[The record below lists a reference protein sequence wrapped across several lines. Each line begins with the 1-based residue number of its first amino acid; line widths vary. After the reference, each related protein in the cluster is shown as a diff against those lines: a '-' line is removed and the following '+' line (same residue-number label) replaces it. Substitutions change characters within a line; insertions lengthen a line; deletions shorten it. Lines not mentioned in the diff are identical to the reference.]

1 MFLFVGGADQQPGVE
16 VGPCDRT
23 IWVTEPRG
31 LFETANLV
39 VRRELF
45 ERLGGFESWLVPQRG
60 IELGEDVWF
69 GWRARR
75 AGARIAFA
83 PDALVHH
90 AVFRGGVRDLVRARR
105 RLRYF
110 PALAQRIPELRDE
123 LLWRRVFL
131 TRRSAAFDA
140 ALAGVAAAVVAR
152 RPAPLVGAVPY
163 ALRLARDR
171 RAAPVLLVGDAVG
184 AAALVVGS
192 VRYRSPVL

>member
-1 MFLFVGGADQQPGVE
+1 VLPEPGVAI
-16 VGPCDRT
+16 GPCDRT
-23 IWVTEPRG
+23 IWVTSARG

-45 ERLGGFESWLVPQRG
+45 ERLGGFESWLVPSEG

-75 AGARIAFA
+75 AGARVGFA
-83 PDALVHH
+83 GDALVHH
-90 AVFRGGVRDLVRARR
+90 AVFRGGWRDVVRVRR

-110 PALAQRIPELRDE
+110 PALARRIPELREE

-140 ALAGVAAAVVAR
+140 AVAGV
-152 RPAPLVGAVPY
+152 VGA
-163 ALRLARDR
+163 ALVR
-171 RAAPVLLVGDAVG
+171 RAAPLALVAPYAVELARGGRRAAVPGVVGDAVG
-184 AAALVVGS
+184 AASLVAGS